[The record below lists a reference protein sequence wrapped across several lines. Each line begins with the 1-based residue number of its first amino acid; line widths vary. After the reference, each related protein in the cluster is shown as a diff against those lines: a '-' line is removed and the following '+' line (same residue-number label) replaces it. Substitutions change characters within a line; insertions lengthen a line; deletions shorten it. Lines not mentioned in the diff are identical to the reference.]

1 MKGPN
6 RAFCSRS
13 LWRQAG
19 CGQPRVTALRPE
31 AVGRRPPLLWGQ
43 CKYKL
48 YQDPNP
54 TGIQMSRDVS
64 LIGLYK
70 KSIFGL
76 PLALMVMQN
85 CFALTIDELTR
96 GLDQALAG
104 NASSRLAVY
113 VTGYIHGSAEYGRT
127 LGLVCFESGKRSA
140 HDELR
145 AVRRYIDTNP
155 AEWPD
160 GVQLLINRALMQPE
174 CRN

>member
-1 MKGPN
+1 
-6 RAFCSRS
+6 
-13 LWRQAG
+13 
-19 CGQPRVTALRPE
+19 
-31 AVGRRPPLLWGQ
+31 
-43 CKYKL
+43 
-48 YQDPNP
+48 
-54 TGIQMSRDVS
+54 MSRDAS

-70 KSIFGL
+70 KIVLGL
-76 PLALMVMQN
+76 AFALMVMQN

-127 LGLVCFESGKRSA
+127 LGLVCPESGKHSA

-145 AVRRYIDTNP
+145 AVRRYIDTYP
-155 AEWPD
+155 EERPD
-160 GVQLLINRALMQPE
+160 GVQLLINRALMQPD